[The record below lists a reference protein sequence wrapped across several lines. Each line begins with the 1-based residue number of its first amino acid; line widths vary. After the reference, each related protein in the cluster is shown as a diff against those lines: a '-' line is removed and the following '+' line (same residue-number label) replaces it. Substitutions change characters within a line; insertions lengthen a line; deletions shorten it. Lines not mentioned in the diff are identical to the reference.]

1 MPSIY
6 AHFRFG
12 DQAAKLLP
20 ESMRRS
26 IARFP
31 QLFSQGVHG
40 PDFFFF
46 YQPLFKTQMGSLGDW
61 YHGLTG
67 REFFHRAAHHLADNP
82 SEGAKVYLYG
92 VLCHYTLDSVCHPM
106 INAAT
111 ANGNPVHTELETEFD
126 RVLLT
131 KDGRVPPERQY
142 LGRRLKLTWGES
154 VTVAGFYPPATVY
167 TVRRSVRLMAA
178 ATRLMTMK
186 NRRLLQMI
194 FNLGGEY
201 ASKMVMQQRPNRRC
215 SALIPQLEDLYEQAL
230 EQFPTMAAQLEA
242 YLKDG
247 TPLGAEFDADFNGER
262 RGEEEPKAEIE
273 EAAENAESDGNMD
286 E

>member
-20 ESMRRS
+20 EPMRRS

-31 QLFSQGVHG
+31 QLFSLGVHG

-67 REFFHRAAHHLADNP
+67 REFFQRAVHHLADNP

-92 VLCHYTLDSVCHPM
+92 VLCHYALDSVCHPM

-111 ANGNPVHTELETEFD
+111 AAGNPVHTELETEFD

-186 NRRLLQMI
+186 NRRLLQAI
-194 FNLGGEY
+194 FNLGGTY
-201 ASKMVMQQRPNRRC
+201 ASKMVMHQRPNRRC
-215 SALIPQLEDLYEQAL
+215 SALIPQLEELYEQAL
-230 EQFPTMAAQLEA
+230 ERFPTMAAQLEA

-247 TPLGAEFDADFNGER
+247 TPLGAEFDANFEGEC
-262 RGEEEPKAEIE
+262 RGKEEPKTEVE
-273 EAAENAESDGNMD
+273 EVTENTESDG

>member
-20 ESMRRS
+20 ESLQRS

-31 QLFSQGVHG
+31 QLFDVGVHG

-46 YQPLFKTQMGSLGDW
+46 YQPLFKTRMGNLGGW
-61 YHGLTG
+61 YHDMTG
-67 REFFHRAAHHLADNP
+67 REFFQRAVQHLNSSP

-92 VLCHYTLDSVCHPM
+92 VLCHYALDSVCHPM
-106 INAAT
+106 ITKAT
-111 ANGNPVHTELETEFD
+111 AGGTPVHTELETEFD
-126 RVLLT
+126 RVLLA
-131 KDGRVPPERQY
+131 KDGLVPPERQY

-178 ATRLMTMK
+178 VCRLMTMK
-186 NRRLLQMI
+186 NRKLLQAV

-201 ASKMVMQQRPNRRC
+201 GSKMVMQQRPNRRC
-215 SALIPQLEDLYEQAL
+215 AALIEEVGALYDRAL
-230 EQFPTMAAQLEA
+230 ERFPALAAQLEDYIA
-242 YLKDG
+242 NG
-247 TPLGAEFDADFNGER
+247 TPLGPEFDANFS
-262 RGEEEPKAEIE
+262 GEEVPPSHTE
-273 EAAENAESDGNMD
+273 EREL
-286 E
+286 

>member
-12 DQAAKLLP
+12 DQAAKRLP
-20 ESMRRS
+20 EPMRRS

-31 QLFSQGVHG
+31 QLFSLGVHG

-46 YQPLFKTQMGSLGDW
+46 YQPLFKTQMGSLGGW
-61 YHGLTG
+61 YHNLTG
-67 REFFHRAAHHLADNP
+67 REFFQRAARRLADNP

-111 ANGNPVHTELETEFD
+111 AAGNSVHTELETEFD

-178 ATRLMTMK
+178 STRLMTMK
-186 NRRLLQMI
+186 NRHLLQVI

-201 ASKMVMQQRPNRRC
+201 ASKMVMCQRPNRRC
-215 SALIPQLEDLYEQAL
+215 SALIPQLEELYAQAL

-247 TPLGAEFDADFNGER
+247 TPLGTEFDVDFNGEQH
-262 RGEEEPKAEIE
+262 GEEEPKIEIE
-273 EAAENAESDGNMD
+273 EAAKNAEADG

>member
-31 QLFSQGVHG
+31 QLFSLGVHG

-67 REFFHRAAHHLADNP
+67 REFFQRAAHHLADNP

-92 VLCHYTLDSVCHPM
+92 VLCHYALDSACHPM

-111 ANGNPVHTELETEFD
+111 AAGNPVHTELETEFD

-178 ATRLMTMK
+178 VSRLMTMK
-186 NRRLLQMI
+186 NRRLLQAI
-194 FNLGGEY
+194 FNLGGTY
-201 ASKMVMQQRPNRRC
+201 ASKMVMHQRPNRRC
-215 SALIPQLEDLYEQAL
+215 SALIPQLEELYEQAL
-230 EQFPTMAAQLEA
+230 ERFPMMAAQLEA

-247 TPLGAEFDADFNGER
+247 TPLGAEFDANFEGECR
-262 RGEEEPKAEIE
+262 EKE
-273 EAAENAESDGNMD
+273 EAKTEEVTENAESDG

>member
-20 ESMRRS
+20 EPMRRS

-31 QLFSQGVHG
+31 QLFSLGVHG

-67 REFFHRAAHHLADNP
+67 REFFQRAVHHLADNP

-92 VLCHYTLDSVCHPM
+92 VLCHYALDSVCHPM

-111 ANGNPVHTELETEFD
+111 AAGNPVHTELETEFD

-186 NRRLLQMI
+186 NRRLLQAI
-194 FNLGGEY
+194 FNLGGTY
-201 ASKMVMQQRPNRRC
+201 ASKMVMHQRPNRRC
-215 SALIPQLEDLYEQAL
+215 SALIPQLEELYEQAL
-230 EQFPTMAAQLEA
+230 ERFPMMAAQLEA

-247 TPLGAEFDADFNGER
+247 TPLGAEFDANFEGECR
-262 RGEEEPKAEIE
+262 EKEEAKTEIE
-273 EAAENAESDGNMD
+273 EVTENTESDG

>member
-20 ESMRRS
+20 EPMQRS

-31 QLFSQGVHG
+31 QLFSLGVHG

-46 YQPLFKTQMGSLGDW
+46 YQPLFKTQMGSLGGW
-61 YHGLTG
+61 YHDLTG
-67 REFFHRAAHHLADNP
+67 KEFFQRAARHLADNP
-82 SEGAKVYLYG
+82 SEGARVYLYG
-92 VLCHYTLDSVCHPM
+92 VLCHYALDSVCHPM

-111 ANGNPVHTELETEFD
+111 AAGNPVHTELETEFD

-142 LGRRLKLTWGES
+142 LGQRLKLTWGES

-178 ATRLMTMK
+178 VSRLMTMK
-186 NRRLLQMI
+186 NRKLLQFI

-201 ASKMVMQQRPNRRC
+201 GSKMVMQQRPNRRC
-215 SALIPQLEDLYEQAL
+215 SALIPQLEELYEQAL
-230 EQFPTMAAQLEA
+230 ERFPVLAAQLED
-242 YLKDG
+242 YLADG
-247 TPLGAEFDADFNGER
+247 TPLGTEFDDNFSGER
-262 RGEEEPKAEIE
+262 NVTKEEKNRNEEI
-273 EAAENAESDGNMD
+273 AENVESDG

>member
-20 ESMRRS
+20 EPMRRS

-31 QLFSQGVHG
+31 QLFSLGVHG

-67 REFFHRAAHHLADNP
+67 REFFQRAAHHLADNP

-111 ANGNPVHTELETEFD
+111 AAGNPVHTELETEFD

-131 KDGRVPPERQY
+131 KDGRVHPERQY

-186 NRRLLQMI
+186 NRRLLQAI
-194 FNLGGEY
+194 FNLGGTY
-201 ASKMVMQQRPNRRC
+201 ASKMVMHQRPNRRC
-215 SALIPQLEDLYEQAL
+215 SALIPQLEELYEQAL
-230 EQFPTMAAQLEA
+230 ERFPTMAAQLEA

-247 TPLGAEFDADFNGER
+247 TPLGAEFDANFEGEYH
-262 RGEEEPKAEIE
+262 EKE
-273 EAAENAESDGNMD
+273 EAKTEEVTENTESDG